1 MKLLMVITA
10 SGNGS
15 KDGLERVKETL
26 RDLEEDIE
34 DWCDNRDVDVEDADI
49 KWGVSISQIPDS
61 KSIKVI

>member
-49 KWGVSISQIPDS
+49 HWGVSISQIPDS